1 MTAEL
6 SACSDMPLVEY
17 DESEEWTLEDD
28 DIIQARLV
36 YSSSSVISA
45 GVIHRELHLC
55 GHHDVNK
62 KQVWKSFSA
71 SVYLLCFGRSY
82 YR

>member
-28 DIIQARLV
+28 DIIQASLFVVHHQLSLLV
-36 YSSSSVISA
+36 
-45 GVIHRELHLC
+45 
-55 GHHDVNK
+55 
-62 KQVWKSFSA
+62 
-71 SVYLLCFGRSY
+71 
-82 YR
+82 